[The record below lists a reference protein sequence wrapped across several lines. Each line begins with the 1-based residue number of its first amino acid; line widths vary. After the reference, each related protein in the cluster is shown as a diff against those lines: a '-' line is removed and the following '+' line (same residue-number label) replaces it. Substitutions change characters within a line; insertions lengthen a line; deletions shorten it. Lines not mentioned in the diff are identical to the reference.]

1 MPYPVNLTA
10 EYPERLSRGILIL
23 RTLLGVFYVGIP
35 HGICLALYGIVAFF
49 ATIAAWFVVLFTG
62 QYPKDL
68 YNLVVGYKR
77 WEARV
82 RAYMMFLT
90 DQYPPFSGAE

>member
-10 EYPERLSRGILIL
+10 ESPEKLSRGILIL
-23 RTLLGVFYVGIP
+23 RTLLGVFYVGVP
-35 HGICLALYGIVAFF
+35 HGICLAVYGLAVFF
-49 ATIAAWFVVLFTG
+49 VTIAAWFSVLFTG

-82 RAYMMFLT
+82 RAYMLFLT
-90 DQYPPFSGAE
+90 DEYPPFSGAE